1 MQPKLLYVHD
11 GAHNFFR
18 FDMMLHQ
25 FPICLHIQYGIEEEM
40 NDVKRCVG
48 LMYGEKCYSSIYC
61 CEKWD
66 LRLTALNMASG
77 QHVLTRCW
85 QHIGDVTNIEEF
97 SYYFGAINARIHAV
111 DLKSSTSFVLQILLL
126 YSKENSSLISS
137 QFQRGLLLPTTRR
150 KSAMTKAGS
159 IGPKNFELS
168 QTDHCSQTLK
178 LSSKNTPLSL

>member
-1 MQPKLLYVHD
+1 MCQIN
-11 GAHNFFR
+11 GT
-18 FDMMLHQ
+18 
-25 FPICLHIQYGIEEEM
+25 EETL
-40 NDVKRCVG
+40 N
-48 LMYGEKCYSSIYC
+48 LSYSTIYC

-111 DLKSSTSFVLQILLL
+111 DLKSSTSFVLQILLV
-126 YSKENSSLISS
+126 YSMENSSLISS

-150 KSAMTKAGS
+150 KSAMTEAGS

-178 LSSKNTPLSL
+178 LSKTEHLASHRTK